1 VPYVSMEVFANLA
14 TTTVTVGGTGAPLAG
29 TVETWTVS
37 SASSFPAAILNATQ
51 FHIADTAAGYQG
63 EMITVLATSGT
74 TWTVLRGAE
83 ATTPLAHLPGF
94 TVVAVTT
101 AGALAA
107 LQYHPWEF
115 PVEATGAVGDGII
128 GAGGT
133 GTAGTATFTD
143 AAAAFVNAPAPLGS
157 VGKLI
162 IINQGAGGSATNP
175 FTGSIIAVN
184 SGTSVTLSA
193 NLAANCANAPYVYG
207 TDDSVAINT
216 AITNAANW
224 ATSTGNYK
232 AQVLFQPALYMTS
245 GITQA
250 TTPYQFNCHFPVP
263 QVAQYG
269 RKLIIDLIGVG
280 DASEPDYWES
290 VVPNLQ
296 GTCIV
301 STSFV
306 TTQPDATYG
315 FQSVFGGPTSVT
327 GLSPGL
333 YGNTLFNISGISI
346 VCPWNSMEWGGDF
359 RYLGQANA
367 FNAAALAFAPVN
379 YNGQPC
385 GGPFLT
391 ATGGTGLPAN
401 GQSVGFA
408 FPSTGNNDNCN
419 FSLIT
424 VEGFAFGLSMS
435 EHVTGQRAVL
445 IYCGTCLYFTG
456 GTGSANPNH
465 GFAILYASCE
475 ASAVALQ
482 MAAPGPVFIGV
493 LDCEVITTTHVS
505 DASNYITGYVG
516 VFTLAN
522 VAQVITGG
530 LNGDIRNLNISL
542 GAWNTASG
550 WPITPAAPA
559 SGVAQANN
567 SGLKATVWV
576 TSTAAITAV
585 AIDGNTMFTGSVA
598 AGVPVPVPVP
608 ARHTYTV
615 TSAGGTLTTHWEL
628 G

>member
-1 VPYVSMEVFANLA
+1 MPYVSMEVFANLA
-14 TTTVTVGGTGAPLAG
+14 TTTVSSGGTSAPLAG
-29 TVETWTVS
+29 TIETWTVA
-37 SASSFPAAILNATQ
+37 SASGWPVAIINAAQ
-51 FHIADTAAGYQG
+51 FHIADTAAGYQS

-83 ATTPLAHLPGF
+83 ATTPLAHLAGF
-94 TVVAVTT
+94 TITGVTT

-115 PVEATGAVGDGII
+115 PVEASGAVGDGII

-133 GTAGTATFTD
+133 GTAGSNAFSD

-162 IINQGAGGSATNP
+162 VINQGAGGSATNP
-175 FTGSIIAVN
+175 FVGSIIAVN

-193 NLAANCANAPYVYG
+193 NLAANCVNAPYVYG
-207 TDDSVAINT
+207 TDDSAAINT
-216 AITNAANW
+216 AITNASNW

-232 AQVLFQPALYMTS
+232 CQVLFQPALYMS
-245 GITQA
+245 GALTQS
-250 TTPYQFNCHFPVP
+250 TTPYQFNAHFPVP

-301 STSFV
+301 STSFLA
-306 TTQPDATYG
+306 TQPSVTYG
-315 FQSVFGGPTSVT
+315 IQSVIGGPTSVT

-333 YGNTLFNISGISI
+333 FGNTLVNISGISV

-367 FNAAALAFAPVN
+367 FNAAALAFSPVN

-385 GGPFLT
+385 GGPYLT
-391 ATGGTGLPAN
+391 ATGGTGLVTN
-401 GQSVGFA
+401 GQSVGWA
-408 FPSTGNNDNCN
+408 FPSTGNNDNNN

-424 VEGFAFGLSMS
+424 VEGFAFGLSIA
-435 EHVTGQRAVL
+435 EHVTGQRAAL
-445 IYCGTCLYFTG
+445 IYCGTCLYFIG

-465 GFAILYASCE
+465 GFAILYASVE
-475 ASAVALQ
+475 ASAVGLQ
-482 MAAPGPVFIGV
+482 MAAPGPVFIGI

-505 DASNYITGYVG
+505 DASNYLTGYVG
-516 VFTLAN
+516 VFTLQN

-530 LNGDIRNLNISL
+530 LNGDIRNLNINL
-542 GAWNTASG
+542 GVWNSASAW
-550 WPITPAAPA
+550 PVTPAAPA
-559 SGVAQANN
+559 SGVAQANI
-567 SGLKATVWV
+567 SGLNATVWV
-576 TSTAAITAV
+576 TSTAAITGI
-585 AIDGNTMFTGSVA
+585 AIDGNSVFTGSAA
-598 AGVPVPVPVP
+598 AGVPVTIPVPP
-608 ARHTYTV
+608 RHTFTV
-615 TSAGGTLTTHWEL
+615 TSAGGTLTTHWSL